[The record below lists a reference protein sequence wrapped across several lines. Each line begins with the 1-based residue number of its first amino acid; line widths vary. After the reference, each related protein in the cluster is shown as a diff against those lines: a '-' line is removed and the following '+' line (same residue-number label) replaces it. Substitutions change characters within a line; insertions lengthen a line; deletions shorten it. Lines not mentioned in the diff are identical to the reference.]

1 MKKRLFFP
9 LLTLALTITACN
21 PEEKA
26 QSLTY
31 QGFIENIWNFESSP
45 ENYFFEGNTPAV
57 VEFYARWCGPC
68 RKLLPLMEQMAMEY
82 EGRISIYT
90 IDVDEEKRLAKF
102 FQVEGLP
109 VFFVFSK
116 ESFKR
121 YTGLPTEA
129 ELRNLIEEQFVDPS
143 KP

>member
-1 MKKRLFFP
+1 
-9 LLTLALTITACN
+9 
-21 PEEKA
+21 
-26 QSLTY
+26 
-31 QGFIENIWNFESSP
+31 
-45 ENYFFEGNTPAV
+45 
-57 VEFYARWCGPC
+57 
-68 RKLLPLMEQMAMEY
+68 MEQMAMEY

-90 IDVDEEKRLAKF
+90 VDVDEEKRLAKF